1 MANLSTKIKLYAN
14 REVDFLNDVNL
25 QDDGNGAYIKLN
37 GILDI
42 PKPTLEQL
50 EQYNVQADLYV
61 AMETLR
67 AKRNKALV
75 DSDWTILNDVPL
87 NPAMRSA
94 WMNYRT
100 LLRNITDNLTTVED
114 VKAVTLPIP
123 PK

>member
-1 MANLSTKIKLYAN
+1 MITIDNTKALKIA
-14 REVDFLNDVNL
+14 
-25 QDDGNGAYIKLN
+25 
-37 GILDI
+37 LD
-42 PKPTLEQL
+42 
-50 EQYNVQADLYV
+50 N
-61 AMETLR
+61 LR
-67 AKRNKALV
+67 AKRNKALA

-100 LLRNITDNLTTVED
+100 LLRNLTDNLTNVED

>member
-1 MANLSTKIKLYAN
+1 MIIEAIL
-14 REVDFLNDVNL
+14 
-25 QDDGNGAYIKLN
+25 KLN
-37 GILDI
+37 PTAQVSVNADDINQITWENGTPPISAEQILAII
-42 PKPTLEQL
+42 PQVEL
-50 EQYNVQADLYV
+50 DM

-75 DSDWTILNDVPL
+75 DSDWTILGDVPL

>member
-1 MANLSTKIKLYAN
+1 MITIDNTKALKIA
-14 REVDFLNDVNL
+14 
-25 QDDGNGAYIKLN
+25 
-37 GILDI
+37 LD
-42 PKPTLEQL
+42 
-50 EQYNVQADLYV
+50 N
-61 AMETLR
+61 LR

-75 DSDWTILNDVPL
+75 DSDWTILGDVPL